1 MLQIVV
7 VRIPF
12 SGSLHAVV
20 FNLTKLGKITENGLI
35 IGIENIRQSAQIRKF
50 VKLMKRTAAIIFRST
65 ILILIGVTIGLLMSD
80 NFYESDRLGFADKDK
95 VSKALQLVRSTYVD
109 SVDADSIEG
118 VTVNNLLQNLDPH
131 SLYLPPKQATS
142 VNERLEGG
150 YSGIGI
156 NYTLLRDTLFITQ
169 IHPGG
174 PADKAG
180 LNVGDKIINID
191 NQKFAGVN
199 LTVDK
204 VDKVFKDKDNP
215 VLELAVLNSNNADLR
230 NVTLKKERITTSSL
244 DAVYLV
250 APSTGYIKISK
261 FASTTDADFRVA
273 LSKLKKQGMQKLV
286 LDLRGNGGGY
296 LNTATA
302 LADEFLT
309 KGQLIVYTRGVHEPR
324 TDYFATDSGTF
335 QQGKLAVLID
345 EYSAS
350 ASEILAGALQDLDRA
365 TIVGR
370 RSFGKGLV
378 QEQFPFGDGSAINL
392 TVARY
397 YTPSGR
403 SIQKSY
409 KRGAESYRN
418 ELVERMR
425 KGELFS
431 AQSNLSDSVFSK
443 QSPYRTTRGRKVFSG
458 GGIMPDVFVPADTTQ
473 NTKLTSDLYRKQL
486 YNAYVIDRMQPLLNR
501 YSSADAYLKQ
511 YIITDKDLADLVQYA
526 SQTIQVDPQE
536 AVESKDYIKTMLKAY
551 SARFKWGE
559 EAYFKAINAND
570 AGLKRAVEAVK

>member
-1 MLQIVV
+1 
-7 VRIPF
+7 
-12 SGSLHAVV
+12 
-20 FNLTKLGKITENGLI
+20 
-35 IGIENIRQSAQIRKF
+35 
-50 VKLMKRTAAIIFRST
+50 MKRAAVIIFRST
-65 ILILIGVTIGLLMSD
+65 ILILIGVAIGLLLSD
-80 NFYESDRLGFADKDK
+80 NFYENSRLGFADRDK
-95 VSKALQLVRSTYVD
+95 VSRTLQLVRSTYVD

-118 VTVNNLLQNLDPH
+118 VAVNNLLQNLDPH
-131 SLYLPPKQATS
+131 SLYLPPKQATFA
-142 VNERLEGG
+142 NERLEGG

-156 NYTLLRDTLFITQ
+156 SYTLLRDTLFITH

-174 PADKAG
+174 PAAKAG
-180 LNVGDKIINID
+180 LMVGDRVITVD

-199 LTVDK
+199 LTLDK
-204 VDKVFKDKDNP
+204 IDKVFKDKTNP
-215 VLELAVLNSNNADLR
+215 VLQLAVLNYGSTDAR
-230 NVTLKKERITTSSL
+230 NVTLKKEHISTSSL
-244 DAVYLV
+244 DAAYIV
-250 APSTGYIKISK
+250 APLTGYIKIGK
-261 FASTTDADFRVA
+261 FASTTDADFRIA
-273 LSKLKKQGMQKLV
+273 LDKLKKQGMQKLV

-324 TDYFATDSGTF
+324 TDYFATDSGAF

-365 TIVGR
+365 TLIGR

-378 QEQFPFGDGSAINL
+378 QEQFAFGDGSAINL

-409 KRGAESYRN
+409 RGGTESYRN

-431 AQSNLSDSVFSK
+431 EQSNFSDTVFRGK
-443 QSPYRTTRGRKVFSG
+443 SPYRTTKGRKVFSG
-458 GGIMPDVFVPADTTQ
+458 GGIMPDIFVPADTTQ
-473 NTKLTSDLYRKQL
+473 ITKLTSDLSRKQL
-486 YNAYVIDRMQPLLNR
+486 YTAYVIDRMQPLINR
-501 YSSADAYLKQ
+501 YQSADAYLKQ
-511 YIITDKDLADLVQYA
+511 YIVSDKEVADLLQY
-526 SQTIQVDPQE
+526 SQQTIQVDPKD
-536 AVESKDYIKTMLKAY
+536 AIESAAYIKTMLKAY

-559 EAYFKAINAND
+559 EAYFKAVNAND
-570 AGLKRAVEAVK
+570 AGLKKAIEAVR